1 MEVGDFMPVLLQLA
15 QSYQNPDSVNYKIA
29 YLQEKIGDKDFGKLA
44 FEDQVQLAMLGE
56 TVIVGGFLR
65 TELIAAKSI
74 HAEHLDVEDLSAIT
88 GKFTFLMAGNPFGAR
103 LELGESAGEPFLTFY
118 DANEKRLSILKD
130 KIEFHKDS
138 SLAGYLEAVYTEAK
152 DEYGAPFDN
161 LNIAV
166 NSRAFTLKGMLVLK
180 TPDSDANQ
188 QVYFGQG
195 YSLYC
200 DSVGAGADNTRLW
213 LHAPNNGEVVI
224 GPRGGANYLHLLR
237 LRAST
242 IQVEGNITA
251 RLAGSYDLGTE
262 TSPFRFL
269 YLSRLLG
276 FRGSATAIDIIAH
289 DTDHWL
295 GFYDRAATA
304 YRLRLFQD
312 RCHVYNDLRYDGGL
326 YQGST
331 RGVPRADV
339 RTGTSSAS
347 GSIAAKGFASVSM
360 ADYSFFPNV
369 YSEAIM
375 LSVNTQNDIST
386 GTTGRFVLRNE
397 GTVSYN
403 YVVRW
408 RYIAS

>member
-1 MEVGDFMPVLLQLA
+1 MPVLLQLA
-15 QSYQNPDSVNYKIA
+15 QSYSNPDSPEYKIA
-29 YLQEKIGDKDFGKLA
+29 HILDRIGDTEFGKLA

-74 HAEHLDVEDLSAIT
+74 HAEHLNVDDLSAIT
-88 GKFTFLMAGNPFGAR
+88 GKFTSLMAGNPFGAR

-180 TPDSDANQ
+180 TPDSSANQ

-200 DSVGAGADNTRLW
+200 DNVGAGADNTRLW

-224 GPRGGANYLHLLR
+224 GPRGGADYLHLLR

-251 RLAGSYDLGTE
+251 RLAGSYDLGTA

-269 YLSRLLG
+269 YLSQQLR
-276 FRGSATAIDIIAH
+276 FRGSATAIDIFAH

-304 YRLRLFQD
+304 YRLRLYQD

-331 RGVPRADV
+331 RGIPAADIQSGAV
-339 RTGTSSAS
+339 TAGKIGSGAVTTAKIADNAVTSAKTS
-347 GSIAAKGFASVSM
+347 GQTYTALLSIGAAKYYFNFTNGLLTSVVKYTPP
-360 ADYSFFPNV
+360 D
-369 YSEAIM
+369 
-375 LSVNTQNDIST
+375 
-386 GTTGRFVLRNE
+386 
-397 GTVSYN
+397 
-403 YVVRW
+403 
-408 RYIAS
+408 